1 VERAMI
7 DQAFVILFG
16 FLFKVVLFIF
26 AAWLVVRAIRYLVSK
41 VDSMPKV
48 RR

>member
-1 VERAMI
+1 MI

-16 FLFKVVLFIF
+16 FLLKVVLWIV
-26 AAWLVVRAIRYLVSK
+26 AAWLVFRFIRYLVSK

>member
-16 FLFKVVLFIF
+16 FLFKVVLFIV
-26 AAWLVVRAIRYLVSK
+26 AAWLVIRFLRYLVSK
-41 VDSMPKV
+41 VDSMQKV

>member
-7 DQAFVILFG
+7 EQAFVILFG
-16 FLFKVVLFIF
+16 FLLKVVLFIV
-26 AAWLVVRAIRYLVSK
+26 AAWLVFRCLRYLVSK
-41 VDSMPKV
+41 IDSMPKV